1 MLKLSSKNNLDSIDK
16 NIIRRYFYIGSLL
29 PMILLVLLLSFT
41 YMQSLEKELS
51 NKIEQLSTSI
61 IKEKKLFVRNAVERT
76 FFLIESVRAQVIDEN
91 TQNNLSQE
99 EIESIS
105 VARISNLI
113 RSLRLVDN
121 GYIWVNRIL
130 DYKGGDK
137 YAIRQIHPNIPESEG
152 LFLSTNMPDSH
163 GNRPY
168 ETELDG
174 INKYGEIF
182 FEYYFKKIDSKK
194 TAHKMSFAKLYKPY
208 DWVVA
213 SGVYLDDV
221 DRLIERETQKMQ
233 ETYNKQKTYAFLM
246 TLSAS
251 LISIIIMVFFENQIR
266 RLILSYEQKINKYTN
281 NLEILSM
288 TDGLTGL
295 CNRLKLDTVFVSELS
310 RAARYKT
317 PLSIIIIDLDN
328 FKKVNDTYGH
338 LAGDEVIRE
347 LASILKNNTR
357 SVDTVGRWG
366 GEEFLIICPESK
378 LEGAKQLADKIRKI
392 IEQHNFVTIGCVTCS
407 FGISTFHAGDSQDS
421 MMERADKA
429 LYQGKKNGRN
439 RVICGEL

>member
-1 MLKLSSKNNLDSIDK
+1 M
-16 NIIRRYFYIGSLL
+16 F
-29 PMILLVLLLSFT
+29 LLVLFLSLT

-51 NKIEQLSTSI
+51 TKIEQLSTSI

-91 TQNNLSQE
+91 TQNNLTQE

-113 RSLRLVDN
+113 RNLRLVDN

-137 YAIRQIHPNIPESEG
+137 YAIRQIHPNIPDSEG
-152 LFLSTNMPDSH
+152 LLLSTNMPDSH

-168 ETELDG
+168 ETELNG
-174 INKYGEIF
+174 LNKDGEIY
-182 FEYYFKKIDSKK
+182 FEYYFKKMGVNEI
-194 TAHKMSFAKLYKPY
+194 AHKMSFAKLYKPY

-233 ETYNKQKTYAFLM
+233 ETYDKQKNYAFFM

-251 LISIIIMVFFENQIR
+251 LISIIIMVFFDNQIR

-281 NLEILSM
+281 KLEIRSM

-295 CNRLKLDTVFVSELS
+295 YNRLKLDTVFVSELC
-310 RAARYKT
+310 RAERYKI
-317 PLSIIIIDLDN
+317 PLSIIMMDLDY

-338 LAGDEVIRE
+338 LVGDQVIRE
-347 LASILKNNTR
+347 LAAILKDNAR
-357 SVDTVGRWG
+357 SVDTIGRWG
-366 GEEFLIICPESK
+366 GEEFLIICPGNK
-378 LEGAKQLADKIRKI
+378 LEGAKQFADKIRKI
-392 IEQHNFVTIGCVTCS
+392 IEQYNFLTIGCVTCS
-407 FGISTFHAGDSQDS
+407 FGISTFHDGDSQNS

-429 LYQGKKNGRN
+429 LYRAKENGRN
-439 RVICGEL
+439 RALCGELIPSLASAENAQ